1 MSSGS
6 SSNMNSDD
14 VFTVEVNGSDVTL
27 AVLDGGQKEFLIR
40 SHVAHPYEWT
50 EDGGLVDG
58 CPEDVICLE
67 GSVSPETVCKLA
79 DIRDVSGHG
88 LELMKHSLK
97 TNGYIMAQ
105 RLSLVLL
112 EGEHREDAL
121 ADRENFVELKQ
132 RCGGNIPGKVPLF
145 GLVDGAHRYDAIRHM
160 QSLVVEECDV
170 PPVFAPSK
178 YFLVPV
184 AIYRKSD
191 MLAVTVEATRC
202 NEGSS
207 VVVTESVAD
216 NLRRLER
223 VISLIVAKVQR

>member
-1 MSSGS
+1 MDSGS
-6 SSNMNSDD
+6 GDMNSDD
-14 VFTVEVNGSDVTL
+14 VFTLEITGTQVNV
-27 AVLDGGQKEFLIR
+27 AVFDGGQNNFIIR
-40 SHVAHPYEWT
+40 SHVSHPYEWT
-50 EDGGLVDG
+50 EDGGLADG

-67 GSVSPETVCKLA
+67 GSVSPETICKLA

-97 TNGYIMAQ
+97 TNGYILAQ

-112 EGEHREDAL
+112 EGEHRAVAL
-121 ADRENFVELKQ
+121 ADPGNFVELKE
-132 RCGGNIPGKVPLF
+132 RCGGNIPAKVPLF
-145 GLVDGAHRYDAIRHM
+145 GLVDGAHRYDAIRHL
-160 QSLVVEECDV
+160 QSLVVEEGDE
-170 PPVFAPSK
+170 PPVFSPSK

-202 NEGSS
+202 NEGSAA
-207 VVVTESVAD
+207 VVAESLAD

-223 VISLIVAKVQR
+223 VISLMVAKVQR